1 MKFKCPICG
10 CEDHFNIQSIGA
22 TIEIP
27 QYSSDGTIDD
37 NAKKVIQK
45 PSSLFIETTYKGYG
59 ECGDSTSIS
68 PNFTTL
74 ICKKCGHVD
83 LFYDHKGLELKVSEY
98 KKSMSDIEFKI
109 NEVKKTLNEIDKQYK
124 DNLAEIEDIQNKL
137 SSDEITVREQ
147 KELTEKANI
156 LKQATRNYN
165 YERKKIEG
173 KIKELEV
180 AKHRIINPHISDED

>member
-27 QYSSDGTIDD
+27 QYSSDGEIVY
-37 NAKKVIQK
+37 NAEKVFQK
-45 PSSLFIETTYKGYG
+45 PSSLLIADYYEGSG
-59 ECGDSTSIS
+59 IS

-156 LKQATRNYN
+156 LKQAPRNYN

-180 AKHRIINPHISDED
+180 EKSRIINPHISDED

>member
-10 CEDHFNIQSIGA
+10 CEDHFNIRSIGA

-27 QYSSDGTIDD
+27 QYSSEGEIDY

-45 PSSLFIETTYKGYG
+45 PSSLFIADYYDGYCEG
-59 ECGDSTSIS
+59 GGGTSIK
-68 PNFTTL
+68 PNFATL

-124 DNLAEIEDIQNKL
+124 DNLAEIEDIRNKL

-147 KELTEKANI
+147 KELTEKAII
-156 LKQATRNYN
+156 LNRATLNYN

>member
-10 CEDHFNIQSIGA
+10 CEDHFNIRSIGKP
-22 TIEIP
+22 IEIP
-27 QYSSDGTIDD
+27 QYSSDGEIVY
-37 NAKKVIQK
+37 NAEKVFQK
-45 PSSLFIETTYKGYG
+45 PSSLLIADYYGYCEG
-59 ECGDSTSIS
+59 GGGTSINA
-68 PNFTTL
+68 NFTTL

-156 LKQATRNYN
+156 LKQAPRNYN

-180 AKHRIINPHISDED
+180 AKRRIINPHISDED